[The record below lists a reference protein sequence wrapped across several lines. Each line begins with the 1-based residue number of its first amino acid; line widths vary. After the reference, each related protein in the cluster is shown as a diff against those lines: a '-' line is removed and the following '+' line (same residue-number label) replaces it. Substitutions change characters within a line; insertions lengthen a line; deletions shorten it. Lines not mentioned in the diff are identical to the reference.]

1 MRNLWLSGPNRYV
14 QHHTLWGCILEQIR
28 NQSEYV
34 SIAMF
39 NIQPN
44 YCVVM
49 TKESRTAQWNIQRTF
64 RIEIYILDRTNGQE
78 EKANS
83 KKIKIRSSKSL
94 RHITNWDTL
103 PNAKIFLWLL
113 WGAKFLNHG
122 IKIYID
128 MQ

>member
-1 MRNLWLSGPNRYV
+1 
-14 QHHTLWGCILEQIR
+14 LWGCILEQIR

-64 RIEIYILDRTNGQE
+64 RIEIYILDRNNTQDE
-78 EKANS
+78 EANS
-83 KKIKIRSSKSL
+83 NKK
-94 RHITNWDTL
+94 
-103 PNAKIFLWLL
+103 
-113 WGAKFLNHG
+113 
-122 IKIYID
+122 
-128 MQ
+128 